1 MTLNGAVHGRVR
13 RAGQAIPSLAAVA
26 SAACF
31 LHRKGLTN
39 ARSTRSPIRPSVGP
53 TSGTISPQRS
63 GRLFA
68 GVIYGVTTVIK
79 KLFLWVGGVVTLLL
93 IFCVVDLPQTVRLKA
108 AIVRM
113 LPLDPESMDSA
124 IRNLCAGSHSGF
136 AVTDCYLAFRSEEAV
151 NAIADDQA
159 RKRKCQQIAQ
169 RIESG
174 EEKSWQRQEPRS
186 REEIMELLKPLMEE
200 GEPDPKLVRGAS
212 GPRFAALFLCW
223 R

>member
-1 MTLNGAVHGRVR
+1 MTM
-13 RAGQAIPSLAAVA
+13 
-26 SAACF
+26 
-31 LHRKGLTN
+31 
-39 ARSTRSPIRPSVGP
+39 
-53 TSGTISPQRS
+53 
-63 GRLFA
+63 
-68 GVIYGVTTVIK
+68 IK

-93 IFCVVDLPQTVRLKA
+93 IFWVVDLPQTVRLKA

-113 LPLDPESMDSA
+113 LPLDPESTDST
-124 IRNLCAGSHSGF
+124 IRNLCAGSHSGS
-136 AVTDCYLAFRSEEAV
+136 AETDCYLAFRSEEAV

-186 REEIMELLKPLMEE
+186 REEIMELLKPLVEE
-200 GEPDPKLVRGAS
+200 GEPDRKLVRGAPE
-212 GPRFAALFLCW
+212 PRFAALFLCW